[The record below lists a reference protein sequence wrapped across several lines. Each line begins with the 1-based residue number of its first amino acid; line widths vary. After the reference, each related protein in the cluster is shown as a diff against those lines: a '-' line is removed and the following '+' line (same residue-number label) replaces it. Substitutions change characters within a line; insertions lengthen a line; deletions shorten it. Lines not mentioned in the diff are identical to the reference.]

1 MKKKH
6 VGVIAVLF
14 LFGIGV
20 YFLIW
25 ASVNDEPI
33 KVDQEGCSSTDWKIP
48 SLTQSRNN
56 RKS

>member
-33 KVDQEGCSSTDWKIP
+33 KVG
-48 SLTQSRNN
+48 
-56 RKS
+56 